1 MVNKIIRKENTTFQK
16 TEKQLFRIGEL
27 LFLFSV
33 MLVEKQAA

>member
-1 MVNKIIRKENTTFQK
+1 MVNKIFKKKFTTLQK